1 MSDRHPA
8 IKFGVFALVCTLC
21 SVWLISVTGNI
32 RFFAR
37 TSSYEAVMD
46 DATGLL
52 KRDSVLLAG
61 VRVGTVEDVSVER
74 GKAVV
79 RFKVDR
85 GIELRDT
92 WEVGIRWRNVIG
104 QRFLYLY
111 PVGGG
116 EPLQA
121 GDRLPAEQSRPT
133 ADIGRFFERLTPLLE
148 AIDPEQQNKLL
159 AALNEALEG
168 KQERIQELVADLGSL
183 SSTLADREAKIRTV
197 IGQGAALLDAY
208 ADRDQQIRQFLT
220 DFADVS
226 RTLRARNDVLVG
238 AVADA
243 GDVQQRLDELLR
255 ANDTDIR
262 TTLDGLDDIAS
273 RIGTHRQ
280 DVENALATLKDGFA
294 TYMLIS
300 RWGQWFNVR
309 AVATQVQNDGQVQSC
324 QAEEGH
330 PCEVPNS
337 RPSGGANASWRVP
350 GRNAALPRLVST
362 ALAPGMGGGGR

>member
-1 MSDRHPA
+1 MSDRRPA
-8 IKFGVFALVCTLC
+8 LKFGIFALICTLC
-21 SVWLISVTGNI
+21 AAWLISVTGNI

-37 TSSYEAVMD
+37 TSTYEAVME

-61 VRVGTVEDVSVER
+61 VRVGTVKKVGVER
-74 GKAVV
+74 GKALVT
-79 RFKVDR
+79 FAIDR
-85 GIELRDT
+85 DVAILDS
-92 WEVGIRWRNVIG
+92 WEIGIRWRNVIG

-116 EPLQA
+116 SRLEPGQ
-121 GDRLPAEQSRPT
+121 RLAVEQSRPT

-159 AALNEALEG
+159 MALNEALEG
-168 KQERIQELVADLGSL
+168 KEERIQELVSDLGSL
-183 SSTLADREAKIRTV
+183 SSTLADRQDRIRTV

-208 ADRDQQIRQFLT
+208 AARDEEIRSFLT

-226 RTLRARNDVLVG
+226 RTLRQRNDVLVG
-238 AVADA
+238 AVTEV
-243 GDVQQRLDELLR
+243 GDVQQRLNQLL
-255 ANDTDIR
+255 TDNHDAIR
-262 TTLDGLDDIAS
+262 TELESLDAVAS
-273 RIGTHRQ
+273 RIGEQRET
-280 DVENALATLKDGFA
+280 VEKAVATLKDGFA

-309 AVATQVQNDGQVQSC
+309 AVATQVQNDGQVESC
-324 QAEEGH
+324 QAEEGN

-337 RPSGGANASWRVP
+337 RSSGGSGASASAGSSP
-350 GRNAALPRLVST
+350 ALPRVVSL
-362 ALAPGMGGGGR
+362 ALGAAGGEAR